1 VSALDEIHVVVVDD
15 DGRTREC
22 VVEMLRAR
30 GHRVTGLSSAA
41 QLLALAHRAP
51 IDVVVLDVVLEGMT
65 GVDAVRLLRAEGR
78 PYVGIVMLTARN
90 DAQSRIEGLRLGADH
105 YVGKPYDEQEL
116 IARIEGLA
124 RTKRRFESQL
134 ASARKPGSVDGD
146 VDATTGL
153 WRASV
158 LEERLNQEWQRAVRS
173 RDPFAVAV
181 VSLRDPGW
189 DVEAHAEALKA
200 LAQDLLPLLQHTEV
214 AARAGDAE
222 VLLLLPGSHVGTALP
237 RIQRLAAIL
246 SSDGTGAPRRGATA
260 WDLAVC
266 PSPRVVA
273 APDMVRAAYDAL
285 RKAEREGAGSI
296 CLQEDQSWIWDPA
309 G

>member
-1 VSALDEIHVVVVDD
+1 MSALDEIHVVVVDD
-15 DGRTREC
+15 DGRTRER
-22 VVEMLRAR
+22 VVDLLRGR
-30 GHRVTGLSSAA
+30 GHRVTGLSSAT
-41 QLLALAHRAP
+41 QLLALAQRAP

-78 PYVGIVMLTARN
+78 PYVGIVLLTART
-90 DAQSRIEGLRLGADH
+90 DAASRIEGLRLGADH
-105 YVGKPYDEQEL
+105 YVNKPYDDHDL
-116 IARIEGLA
+116 LARIEGLA
-124 RTKRRFESQL
+124 RTKRRFEAQL
-134 ASARKPGSVDGD
+134 ASARKPGSVEGE

-153 WRASV
+153 WRAAV

-173 RDPFAVAV
+173 REPFAVAV
-181 VSLRDPGW
+181 MSLRDPGW
-189 DVEAHAEALKA
+189 AAEDHAAALKG

-222 VLLLLPGSHVGTALP
+222 ILLLMPGAHVGSALP
-237 RIQRLAAIL
+237 RVQRLSAIL
-246 SSDGTGAPRRGATA
+246 LSDGSGAPRRGVTA
-260 WDLAVC
+260 WGLSVC

-273 APDMVRAAYDAL
+273 ASDMVRAAYDGL